1 MKNFTKSKLFELLSS
16 SKSCNYELIE
26 EFIALLDRPRHYATI
41 QNIKELYT
49 EIQFTLTYLEYL
61 ERDIEI
67 SCINENDDV
76 RLNCIKSLIS
86 FLERE
91 LKALGYVYNKGDL
104 YNDKILESQYKWTG
118 STTDF
123 VELIY
128 ALVEN
133 KSINHG
139 NVPIENLAKDI
150 GSFFGLK
157 VNKVSRLFI
166 NIRQRKSD
174 SRTSFL
180 NALTESL
187 NRKMIRDD
195 EK

>member
-1 MKNFTKSKLFELLSS
+1 MKNFTKSRLFELLGN
-16 SKSCNYELIE
+16 SKSCKHELNK
-26 EFIALLDRPRHYATI
+26 EFIALLERPRHYETL
-41 QNIKELYT
+41 QNIKELYS
-49 EIQFTLTYLEYL
+49 EIQVALTKLEYL
-61 ERDIEI
+61 ERDIKI
-67 SCINENDDV
+67 SRINENDNV
-76 RLNCIKSLIS
+76 RLNCIKSLKS
-86 FLERE
+86 FLKRE
-91 LKALGYVYNKGDL
+91 LKTLRHVYKKGDF
-104 YNDKILESQYKWTG
+104 YNDRILKSQYKWTG
-118 STTDF
+118 SITDF
-123 VELIY
+123 VELVY

-139 NVPIENLAKDI
+139 KVPIENLAKDI
-150 GSFFGLK
+150 GLFFGLK
-157 VNKVSRLFI
+157 INNISRVFI